1 MQWAGERATQAQLL
15 EAGVVGIT
23 PVRPLG
29 RVGTEIHTRPATRV
43 LAVTMAAITPVR
55 AVGRVLTRPARITM
69 AGPATQVVM
78 AEDFTRDM
86 FPRPMAT
93 RIMPD
98 TIGDGK
104 GRRANGRFMVNMR
117 QD

>member
-1 MQWAGERATQAQLL
+1 
-15 EAGVVGIT
+15 
-23 PVRPLG
+23 
-29 RVGTEIHTRPATRV
+29 
-43 LAVTMAAITPVR
+43 MAAITPVR
-55 AVGRVLTRPARITM
+55 AVGQVLTRPVPITM

-86 FPRPMAT
+86 FPRRMAT

-104 GRRANGRFMVNMR
+104 WQRAGWRPVNLLEKATGRRMASLHLRGGCSRFSSVSHR
-117 QD
+117 GWGHAEC